1 MARRNWMQINLPTQL
16 VAKIDELIE
25 NKEVFYANRNQ
36 FCASVLIKEV
46 EAIIDRNLKL
56 KELE

>member
-1 MARRNWMQINLPTQL
+1 MSERKWVQVNLPKNL

-25 NKEVFYANRNQ
+25 NEDVFYANRNQ

-46 EAIIDRNLKL
+46 DKIIDRNLIL
-56 KELE
+56 KDK